1 MATATALNDIGVPF
15 TNSESLNVVLSH
27 HVFVVLNS
35 LVVRIRC
42 HCRVLYESALL
53 NDGLLELIVKVW
65 LRAED
70 RDSSSP
76 FVSIHPIYNACWLA
90 HFRDGIGAVDS
101 LGKLDLERLD
111 DVRQMILREAT
122 GDAGLVA
129 KRLLR
134 QLKNPAKTDEKSM
147 RFLDDALIVAYCL
160 AVKDRAKVDSEHTEF
175 MDIFLK
181 NGIVPLTMELLS
193 IVVKDIAR
201 PRRHRVLALA
211 EGAYENLIQTSV
223 LILRNC
229 EQSINGMHWAMV
241 MLKLGFV
248 HTITG
253 LVMFPQYLG
262 INCVTALT
270 EILGRDLPRYF
281 CHRFVVVAAINAIK
295 EITIDGLSENL
306 HSSPLKEAWEMF
318 ETVLMDRT
326 VFNAVYERDF
336 AEKDVAL
343 CFNVSPFACSFVIR
357 VFAEHGNI
365 SQCKKSKRQY
375 TLFKCASCKTAVY
388 CSKDCQ
394 TIAWKK
400 GGHRKLC
407 KSLQDPCYGES
418 RMSSHPH

>member
-1 MATATALNDIGVPF
+1 MRYFCCVATATALNDIGVPF

-223 LILRNC
+223 
-229 EQSINGMHWAMV
+229 INS
-241 MLKLGFV
+241 
-248 HTITG
+248 
-253 LVMFPQYLG
+253 
-262 INCVTALT
+262 T
-270 EILGRDLPRYF
+270 EL
-281 CHRFVVVAAINAIK
+281 
-295 EITIDGLSENL
+295 
-306 HSSPLKEAWEMF
+306 
-318 ETVLMDRT
+318 
-326 VFNAVYERDF
+326 
-336 AEKDVAL
+336 
-343 CFNVSPFACSFVIR
+343 
-357 VFAEHGNI
+357 
-365 SQCKKSKRQY
+365 
-375 TLFKCASCKTAVY
+375 
-388 CSKDCQ
+388 
-394 TIAWKK
+394 
-400 GGHRKLC
+400 
-407 KSLQDPCYGES
+407 
-418 RMSSHPH
+418 